1 MYTKISLSGFE
12 RFFTAICIAISAIN
26 LFISFIV
33 AGYWYGESTVI
44 PYTVLVA
51 CNFILLEV
59 VLYSIITGMSGIGSL
74 LDKKSKKNRKVIQ
87 EKKIASVVIA
97 PETPKPAVLAPV
109 IVTETK
115 PVPVESDKE
124 EPFPEKTVEESNA
137 SEPTSP
143 ALQPS
148 VERDEKI
155 LAIISRSTEENDER
169 RKKFIEMRKE
179 IMKEYV
185 YWVVSPLLDESD
197 LLPFWLELEQWI
209 ESPSHHP
216 KSRMWKW
223 KVKVTNLD
231 MRHLIWNIAKRMGM
245 ENGYGTKV
253 CGRFV
258 MMMFPELCIKRNESR
273 CSDDYLANNLTADGN
288 KGFIKIDIPE
298 PHSIAFHIRDEQVK
312 QANRQTAKVL

>member
-87 EKKIASVVIA
+87 EKKIAPVVIA
-97 PETPKPAVLAPV
+97 PEPPKPAVPVPV

-115 PVPVESDKE
+115 PVPVESVKE
-124 EPFPEKTVEESNA
+124 EPIPEKAAEESHA
-137 SEPTSP
+137 SKPTSL

-148 VERDEKI
+148 VERDDKI
-155 LAIISRSTEENDER
+155 MEIISRSAKENEER
-169 RKKFIEMRKE
+169 RTQFIEMRKE
-179 IMKEYV
+179 IMEEYV
-185 YWVVSPLLDESD
+185 YWAVAPLLDESD
-197 LLPFWLELEQWI
+197 LLAFWLEYKQWI
-209 ESPSHHP
+209 ESPTYQP
-216 KSRMWKW
+216 RKRMWKW
-223 KVKVTNLD
+223 KVKVTSRD
-231 MRHLIWNIAKRMGM
+231 MRHLTWNIAKRMGM
-245 ENGYGTKV
+245 DKGYSTKT
-253 CGRFV
+253 CGRFIKT
-258 MMMFPELCIKRNESR
+258 MFPELCLKRDGSQCTEE
-273 CSDDYLANNLTADGN
+273 YLANNLLEEKDTD
-288 KGFIKIDIPE
+288 FIKIDKPDF
-298 PHSIAFHIRDEQVK
+298 PSIAFHIRDEQMK
-312 QANRQTAKVL
+312 QAS

>member
-1 MYTKISLSGFE
+1 
-12 RFFTAICIAISAIN
+12 
-26 LFISFIV
+26 
-33 AGYWYGESTVI
+33 
-44 PYTVLVA
+44 
-51 CNFILLEV
+51 
-59 VLYSIITGMSGIGSL
+59 MSGIGSL
-74 LDKKSKKNRKVIQ
+74 LDKKSKKKRKDIQ
-87 EKKIASVVIA
+87 EREIAPVVIA
-97 PETPKPAVLAPV
+97 PEAPKPAIPDPV

-115 PVPVESDKE
+115 PIPVESVKE
-124 EPFPEKTVEESNA
+124 EPVPEKTAEESHA

-258 MMMFPELCIKRNESR
+258 MLMFPELCIKRNESR
-273 CSDDYLANNLTADGN
+273 CSDDYLANNLTAEGN
-288 KGFIKIDIPE
+288 KGFIKIDIPD
-298 PHSIAFHIRDEQVK
+298 PHSIAFHIRDEQMK
-312 QANRQTAKVL
+312 QAVAQNC

>member
-1 MYTKISLSGFE
+1 MYTKICLSGFE

-148 VERDEKI
+148 VERDDKI
-155 LAIISRSTEENDER
+155 MEIISRSAKENEER
-169 RKKFIEMRKE
+169 RTQFIEMRKE
-179 IMKEYV
+179 IMEEYV
-185 YWVVSPLLDESD
+185 YWAVAPLLDESD
-197 LLPFWLELEQWI
+197 LLAFWLEYKQWI
-209 ESPSHHP
+209 ESPTYQP
-216 KSRMWKW
+216 RKRMWKW
-223 KVKVTNLD
+223 KVKVTSRD
-231 MRHLIWNIAKRMGM
+231 MRHLTWNIAKRMGM
-245 ENGYGTKV
+245 DKGYSTKT
-253 CGRFV
+253 CGRFIKT
-258 MMMFPELCIKRNESR
+258 MFPELCLKRDGSQCTE
-273 CSDDYLANNLTADGN
+273 DYLANNLLEERETD
-288 KGFIKIDIPE
+288 FIKIDKPE
-298 PHSIAFHIRDEQVK
+298 PHSIAFHIRD
-312 QANRQTAKVL
+312 

>member
-1 MYTKISLSGFE
+1 M
-12 RFFTAICIAISAIN
+12 
-26 LFISFIV
+26 

-44 PYTVLVA
+44 PYTVLVT

-59 VLYSIITGMSGIGSL
+59 VLYSIIIGMLGIGSL
-74 LDKKSKKNRKVIQ
+74 LDKKSKKKRKDIQ
-87 EKKIASVVIA
+87 EREIAPVVIA
-97 PETPKPAVLAPV
+97 PEAPKPAIPAPV

-115 PVPVESDKE
+115 PIPVESVKE
-124 EPFPEKTVEESNA
+124 EPVPEKTVEESHA

-245 ENGYGTKV
+245 
-253 CGRFV
+253 
-258 MMMFPELCIKRNESR
+258 
-273 CSDDYLANNLTADGN
+273 
-288 KGFIKIDIPE
+288 
-298 PHSIAFHIRDEQVK
+298 
-312 QANRQTAKVL
+312 

>member
-148 VERDEKI
+148 VERDDKI
-155 LAIISRSTEENDER
+155 MEIISRSAKENEER
-169 RKKFIEMRKE
+169 RTQFIEMRKE
-179 IMKEYV
+179 IMEEYV
-185 YWVVSPLLDESD
+185 YWAVAPLLDESD
-197 LLPFWLELEQWI
+197 LLAFWLEYKQWI
-209 ESPSHHP
+209 ESPTYQP
-216 KSRMWKW
+216 RKRMWKW
-223 KVKVTNLD
+223 KVKVTSRD
-231 MRHLIWNIAKRMGM
+231 MRHLTWNIAKRMGM
-245 ENGYGTKV
+245 DKGYSTKT
-253 CGRFV
+253 CGRFIKT
-258 MMMFPELCIKRNESR
+258 MFPELCLKRDRSQCTE
-273 CSDDYLANNLTADGN
+273 DYLANNLLEEKDTD
-288 KGFIKIDIPE
+288 FIKIDKPE

-312 QANRQTAKVL
+312 QAN

>member
-44 PYTVLVA
+44 PYTVLVT

-124 EPFPEKTVEESNA
+124 EPFPEKTVEERNA

-312 QANRQTAKVL
+312 QAN

>member
-216 KSRMWKW
+216 
-223 KVKVTNLD
+223 
-231 MRHLIWNIAKRMGM
+231 M
-245 ENGYGTKV
+245 EGKGY
-253 CGRFV
+253 
-258 MMMFPELCIKRNESR
+258 
-273 CSDDYLANNLTADGN
+273 
-288 KGFIKIDIPE
+288 E
-298 PHSIAFHIRDEQVK
+298 P
-312 QANRQTAKVL
+312 

>member
-97 PETPKPAVLAPV
+97 PEPPKPAIPAPV

-115 PVPVESDKE
+115 PVPVESVKE
-124 EPFPEKTVEESNA
+124 ESVPEKAAEESHV
-137 SEPTSP
+137 SEPASP

-148 VERDEKI
+148 VERDDKI
-155 LAIISRSTEENDER
+155 MEIISRSAKENEER
-169 RKKFIEMRKE
+169 RTQFIEMRKE
-179 IMKEYV
+179 IMEEYV
-185 YWVVSPLLDESD
+185 YWAVAPLLDESD
-197 LLPFWLELEQWI
+197 LLAFWLEYKQWI
-209 ESPSHHP
+209 ESPTYQP
-216 KSRMWKW
+216 RKRMWKW
-223 KVKVTNLD
+223 KVKVTSRD
-231 MRHLIWNIAKRMGM
+231 MRHLTWNIAKRMGM
-245 ENGYGTKV
+245 DKGYSTKT
-253 CGRFV
+253 CGRFIKT
-258 MMMFPELCIKRNESR
+258 MFSELCLKRDGSQCTEE
-273 CSDDYLANNLTADGN
+273 YLANNLLEEKDTD
-288 KGFIKIDIPE
+288 FIKIDKPE
-298 PHSIAFHIRDEQVK
+298 PHSIAFHIRD
-312 QANRQTAKVL
+312 

>member
-1 MYTKISLSGFE
+1 LKNWLQEAGITKHITYHCSRHTLGSLQVE
-12 RFFTAICIAISAIN
+12 
-26 LFISFIV
+26 
-33 AGYWYGESTVI
+33 AGTSV
-44 PYTVLVA
+44 YTVQH
-51 CNFILLEV
+51 IL
-59 VLYSIITGMSGIGSL
+59 GH
-74 LDKKSKKNRKVIQ
+74 
-87 EKKIASVVIA
+87 
-97 PETPKPAVLAPV
+97 
-109 IVTETK
+109 
-115 PVPVESDKE
+115 KE
-124 EPFPEKTVEESNA
+124 EPVPEKTAEESHA

-231 MRHLIWNIAKRMGM
+231 MRHLMLKMHYFQRKHKEKAIFPLIIRIFLL
-245 ENGYGTKV
+245 YLQ
-253 CGRFV
+253 RF
-258 MMMFPELCIKRNESR
+258 
-273 CSDDYLANNLTADGN
+273 
-288 KGFIKIDIPE
+288 
-298 PHSIAFHIRDEQVK
+298 
-312 QANRQTAKVL
+312 

>member
-87 EKKIASVVIA
+87 EKKIAPVVIA
-97 PETPKPAVLAPV
+97 PEPPKPAIPAPV

-115 PVPVESDKE
+115 PVPVESVKE
-124 EPFPEKTVEESNA
+124 ESVPEKAAEESHV
-137 SEPTSP
+137 SEPASP

-148 VERDEKI
+148 VERDDKI
-155 LAIISRSTEENDER
+155 MEIISRSAKENEER
-169 RKKFIEMRKE
+169 RTQFIEMRKE
-179 IMKEYV
+179 IMEEYV
-185 YWVVSPLLDESD
+185 YWAVAPLLDESD
-197 LLPFWLELEQWI
+197 LLAFWLEYKQWI
-209 ESPSHHP
+209 ESPTYQP
-216 KSRMWKW
+216 RKRMWKW
-223 KVKVTNLD
+223 KVKVTSRD
-231 MRHLIWNIAKRMGM
+231 MRHLTWNIAKRMGM
-245 ENGYGTKV
+245 DKGYSTKT
-253 CGRFV
+253 CGRFIKT
-258 MMMFPELCIKRNESR
+258 MFPELCLKRDGSQCTEE
-273 CSDDYLANNLTADGN
+273 YLANNLLEEKDTD
-288 KGFIKIDIPE
+288 FIKIDKPE
-298 PHSIAFHIRDEQVK
+298 PHSIAFHIRD
-312 QANRQTAKVL
+312 

>member
-59 VLYSIITGMSGIGSL
+59 VRYSIITGMSGIGSL

-312 QANRQTAKVL
+312 QAN

>member
-1 MYTKISLSGFE
+1 MYTKICLSGFE

-74 LDKKSKKNRKVIQ
+74 LDKKSKKNRKDIQ
-87 EKKIASVVIA
+87 ERKIAPVVIA
-97 PETPKPAVLAPV
+97 PEPPKPAVPSPV

-124 EPFPEKTVEESNA
+124 EPVPEKTVEENNA

-148 VERDEKI
+148 AERDDKI
-155 LAIISRSTEENDER
+155 MEIISRSAKENEER
-169 RKKFIEMRKE
+169 RTQFIEMRKE
-179 IMKEYV
+179 IMEEYV
-185 YWVVSPLLDESD
+185 YWAVAPLLDESD
-197 LLPFWLELEQWI
+197 LLALWLEYKQWI
-209 ESPSHHP
+209 ESPTYQP
-216 KSRMWKW
+216 RKRMWKW
-223 KVKVTNLD
+223 KVKVTSRD
-231 MRHLIWNIAKRMGM
+231 VRHLTWNIAKRMGM
-245 ENGYGTKV
+245 DKGYSTKT
-253 CGRFV
+253 CGRFIKT
-258 MMMFPELCIKRNESR
+258 MFPELCLKRDGSQCTEE
-273 CSDDYLANNLTADGN
+273 YLANNLLEEKDTD
-288 KGFIKIDIPE
+288 FIKIDKPE

-312 QANRQTAKVL
+312 QAS